1 MKSKR
6 VVKVKRTILGKG
18 VFAKRSFKPDKIVG
32 EICGDIMNS
41 DFESDYCMH
50 LDRKTVLEPVRPF
63 RFLNHNCTPNCELLL
78 WKRRKGAGKRVRRL
92 WLRTIR
98 RVKKGEQLTIDYAW
112 PADAAIPC
120 LCTSE
125 RCRKWIVAE
134 ADLPKLLRRN
144 MSA

>member
-6 VVKVKRTILGKG
+6 VKVKRTILGKG

-32 EICGDIMNS
+32 EICGDIMSS

-50 LDRKTVLEPVRPF
+50 LDRKTVLEPARPF

-78 WKRRKGAGKRVRRL
+78 WKRRKGGGKRVRRL

-144 MSA
+144 LSA